1 MRRPPDNTQKLG
13 GLLFGKVKTIL
24 YICIMIFEEQLILE
38 AQIYGVLSLVLIC
51 AMLWMV
57 FDEKRKYDKTNGKRK
72 K

>member
-1 MRRPPDNTQKLG
+1 MNL
-13 GLLFGKVKTIL
+13 
-24 YICIMIFEEQLILE
+24 EEQLILE
-38 AQIYGVLSLVLIC
+38 AQIYGVLSLVLIG